1 MENSKRAF
9 KSGTT
14 GDAAVEGLLDGI
26 FAGLAMAVS
35 IVLVELVAGVSPLTV
50 LGYFDMSSNIVR
62 SGASPFIGLFTHV
75 AVAGV
80 YGVGFGVL
88 ALHLT
93 RTLGA
98 RMNSGTWALLGV
110 LYGMLVLGIA
120 EWIILPRT
128 SSALRELPLW
138 ALASAH
144 LLYGLVLAWL
154 TRRNK

>member
-9 KSGTT
+9 KSVTT
-14 GDAAVEGLLDGI
+14 GDSAVEGLLNGI
-26 FAGLAMAVS
+26 LAGLAMAAWV
-35 IVLVELVAGVSPLTV
+35 VLVELVAGFSPLTV
-50 LGYFDMSSNIVR
+50 LGYFDMSSNAVR
-62 SGASPFIGLFTHV
+62 SGASPFIGLFTHI

-80 YGVGFGVL
+80 YGVVFGIL
-88 ALHLT
+88 AVRLP

-98 RMNSGTWALLGV
+98 RMNLGIWAFFGV
-110 LYGMLVLGIA
+110 LYGTLVLGIA

-138 ALASAH
+138 VLASAH

-154 TRRNK
+154 TQRNK